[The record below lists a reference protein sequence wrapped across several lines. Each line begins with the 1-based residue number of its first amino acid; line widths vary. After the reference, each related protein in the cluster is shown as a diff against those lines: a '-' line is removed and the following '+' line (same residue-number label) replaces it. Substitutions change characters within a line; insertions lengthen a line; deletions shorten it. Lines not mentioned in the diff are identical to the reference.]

1 MDNESQSNTLR
12 ADMSPHNQ
20 QKMLRN
26 LKHQIDTLSQFIVR
40 LSKFY
45 DGFNP
50 LLDKELHAL
59 RSYLL
64 GKMNFAMAEVSISKL
79 TGLLIEN
86 ADYSK
91 QQNAKIHGL
100 LESATTQLQR
110 NAALPKA
117 LRDETQQFLQ
127 TLQQSH
133 ASIYSSFPYFEQA
146 LSLYQR
152 ALQNS
157 NAPTTEPTLNDVEE
171 NFHQQL
177 VWELRDLVIQLSSA
191 SKEKELQ
198 EIRQR
203 LEQGL
208 THNQLLECCLLLVRA
223 LSKEVLKDRK
233 QAERFIASLH
243 NTLGN
248 VSQAVGRSLKD
259 SQSAYQLKVQ
269 HNQQLR
275 QQLQGIE
282 LAVDDAQDIAL
293 LKQQASEYLSK
304 MASTLDSRERADKD
318 EQLAL
323 MNLLREMKDQLSALE
338 KEASEYKQKL
348 LQQKY
353 HSHHD
358 PLTQIPNRYA
368 YNDRVELEYRRWRR
382 YGTDL
387 SMALVDVDYFK
398 SINDRYGHAGGDK
411 TLQVIAQNISKCLRT
426 TDFLARWGGEEFVIL
441 FPQTAVSELDNVLE
455 KIRLQIEKIP
465 FKFKEQAVTI
475 TVSIGAAGF
484 NREDDVETVF
494 ERVDRTL
501 YEAKNQ
507 GRNRYVINKG
517 S

>member
-12 ADMSPHNQ
+12 ADMSPQNQ
-20 QKMLRN
+20 QKVLRN
-26 LKHQIDTLSQFIVR
+26 FKHQIDTLSQFILR

-50 LLDKELHAL
+50 LLDRELHAL
-59 RSYLL
+59 RGHLV
-64 GKMNFAMAEVSISKL
+64 GKMNFAMAEVCISKL

-86 ADYSK
+86 ADFSK
-91 QQNAKIHGL
+91 QQNAKVHGL
-100 LESATTQLQR
+100 LENAVSELQR
-110 NAALPKA
+110 NKSLPKE
-117 LRDETQQFLQ
+117 LKEDTQQFLL

-133 ASIYSSFPYFEQA
+133 TSLFSSYPYFDQA

-152 ALQNS
+152 ALQS
-157 NAPTTEPTLNDVEE
+157 SVSKDQAEQPEAKEE
-171 NFHQQL
+171 SFHQQL
-177 VWELRDLVIQLSSA
+177 VWELRDLVLQLSSA
-191 SKEKELQ
+191 SKEQELQ

-233 QAERFIASLH
+233 QAERFISSLH

-259 SQSAYQLKVQ
+259 SQAAYQLKVQ
-269 HNQQLR
+269 NNQQLR
-275 QQLQGIE
+275 QQLKGIE
-282 LAVDDAQDIAL
+282 LAVDETQDIAL
-293 LKQQASEYLSK
+293 LKQQAGEYLNK
-304 MASTLDSRERADKD
+304 MASTLDSRERADKE
-318 EQLAL
+318 EQLVL

-382 YGTDL
+382 YGTNL

-411 TLQVIAQNISKCLRT
+411 TLQVIAQNISKCLRS

-441 FPQTAVSELDNVLE
+441 FPQTAVNELDAVLE
-455 KIRLQIEKIP
+455 KVRLQIEKIP
-465 FKFKEQAVTI
+465 FRFKEQAVTI

-484 NREDDVETVF
+484 NREDDVEAVF
-494 ERVDRTL
+494 ERADRAL
-501 YEAKNQ
+501 YDAKNQ
-507 GRNRYVINKG
+507 GRNRCVINKG